1 MVCTGAVFSS
11 LSLCMIDVLLQQ
23 VMIVTR
29 IFLTELPSPTVEITD
44 SGDSVAGG
52 TLSLNCSV
60 TTVENLVLPPQVE
73 FLDALGQPL
82 MRREIFLHS
91 PITEGRVTFLALE
104 FSPLVTSIG
113 GQYVCRAIIN
123 IPQAAIEN
131 VLTELM
137 TEVTVQSKRILN
149 ITYNY
154 LTDLLC
160 FLSH

>member
-1 MVCTGAVFSS
+1 
-11 LSLCMIDVLLQQ
+11 MIDVLLQQ
-23 VMIVTR
+23 VTTCHMY
-29 IFLTELPSPTVEITD
+29 FFTELPLPTLEITD
-44 SGDSVAGG
+44 SGESVAGG

-82 MRREIFLHS
+82 MRREIILHS
-91 PITEGRVTFLALE
+91 PITEGRVTFLTLE

-113 GQYVCRAIIN
+113 GQYMCRAIIN

-137 TEVTVQSKRILN
+137 TDVTVQSKCILN
-149 ITYNY
+149 NY